1 MEQTDTTTDMQHV
14 HPALREATKQF
25 LRKSKYPFNVKLDGY
40 YETVMGENAQQEY
53 RRGVSF
59 HDPAHPEHSRVG
71 TLFWQWDGK
80 GKHVFRVVTRHV
92 LNTRFRDEE
101 RQRSVET
108 TSEKKAIRA
117 MLDHFTAISLPEAAA
132 KTRKIA
138 ETMVRNWR
146 MEVLPSELDSMM
158 FNGISRDELYKE
170 FQNLA
175 AQNVVF
181 ITDKFKA
188 AVEAGMQ
195 KYEVWKER
203 HDTKTSLW
211 YVHFSD
217 AGIAVLSPD
226 NTVSR
231 FTSFEML
238 PDYLQ
243 EGISMLRLVT
253 KTASNLNT
261 PQIPGVGVWV
271 SDYEYWVVKKD

>member
-1 MEQTDTTTDMQHV
+1 MEQTITIDDV
-14 HPALREATKQF
+14 HPALREVTKQF
-25 LRKSKYPFNVKLDGY
+25 LIKSKYPFNVKLDGY
-40 YETVMGENAQQEY
+40 YETVMGENAQKDY

-80 GKHVFRVVTRHV
+80 GNHVFRVVTRHV
-92 LNTRFRDEE
+92 LNTRFKDEE

-108 TSEKKAIRA
+108 TNPKKAVRT
-117 MLDHFTAISLPEAAA
+117 MLDHFTAISLPDAAA

-195 KYEVWKER
+195 KYEIWKKR
-203 HDTKTSLW
+203 SDTKTSLW

-226 NTVSR
+226 GVVAR

-243 EGISMLRLVT
+243 EGIGMLRLVA
-253 KTASNLNT
+253 KTPSNSYT
-261 PQIPGVGVWV
+261 PQILGVGAWV

>member
-1 MEQTDTTTDMQHV
+1 MEQIDTTTDIQHV

-25 LRKSKYPFNVKLDGY
+25 LRKSKYPFSVKLDGY

-71 TLFWQWDGK
+71 TLFWHWDGK
-80 GKHVFRVVTRHV
+80 GKHVFRVVTRRV
-92 LNTRFRDEE
+92 LNTRFKDEE
-101 RQRSVET
+101 RRRSVET
-108 TSEKKAIRA
+108 TDERKAVRA
-117 MLDHFTAISLPEAAA
+117 MLDHFTTISLAEVAA
-132 KTRKIA
+132 KSRRLA
-138 ETMVRNWR
+138 EGMVNNWR

-158 FNGISRDELYKE
+158 FNGISRHELYKE

-243 EGISMLRLVT
+243 EGVSMLRLVT
-253 KTASNLNT
+253 KTSSNLNT

-271 SDYEYWVVKKD
+271 SNYEYWVVKKD

>member
-1 MEQTDTTTDMQHV
+1 MEQTITIDDV
-14 HPALREATKQF
+14 HPALREVTKQF
-25 LRKSKYPFNVKLDGY
+25 LIKSKYPFTLKIDGY
-40 YETVMGENAQQEY
+40 YETVQEEDTQREY
-53 RRGVSF
+53 RKGVSF

-80 GKHVFRVVTRHV
+80 GRHVFRVVTRRV
-92 LNTRFRDEE
+92 LNTRFKDEE
-101 RQRSVET
+101 RRRSVET
-108 TSEKKAIRA
+108 TNLKKAVRA
-117 MLDHFTAISLPEAAA
+117 MLDHFTTISLAEVAA
-132 KTRKIA
+132 KSRRLA
-138 ETMVRNWR
+138 EGMVNNWR

-158 FNGISRDELYKE
+158 FNGISRHELYKE

-181 ITDKFKA
+181 ITDKFKT

-195 KYEVWKER
+195 KYEIWKER
-203 HDTKTSLW
+203 NDTKTSLW

-253 KTASNLNT
+253 KTSSNLNT

>member
-1 MEQTDTTTDMQHV
+1 MEQAVMIDEV

-25 LRKSKYPFNVKLDGY
+25 LIKSKYPFTLKIDGY
-40 YETVMGENAQQEY
+40 YETVEEEGIRRDY

-59 HDPAHPEHSRVG
+59 NDPAHPEHSHVG
-71 TLFWQWDGK
+71 TLYWHWDGK
-80 GKHVFRVVTRHV
+80 GKHVFKVVTRHV

-101 RQRSVET
+101 RQKSVET
-108 TSEKKAIRA
+108 TNPKKAVRT
-117 MLDHFTAISLPEAAA
+117 MLDHFTAISLPDAAA

-195 KYEVWKER
+195 KYEIWKKR
-203 HDTKTSLW
+203 SDTKTSLW

-226 NTVSR
+226 GVVAR

-243 EGISMLRLVT
+243 EGIGMLRLVA
-253 KTASNLNT
+253 KTPSNLNT